1 MQENDNSYDITSPV
15 RSFLEKSKRQVEKY
29 IRDKLSLGEA
39 VQVKDESELPETET
53 LLIST
58 DGSTG
63 TIRGSVQDPNG
74 NVYTVVKQPQQSKTR
89 ENDLSAEDHQGGGG
103 EDHPESKFIFDKL
116 EDFLNPSNPAIKK
129 LIEHHVIKKPTVLS
143 ELLTAKFS
151 DLVTVFRGLMNSK
164 VSTVEAA
171 YLHLLHIVEEKG
183 AQGNILFA
191 EVRVKSYYATLS

>member
-1 MQENDNSYDITSPV
+1 MQENGNSYDITSPV

-103 EDHPESKFIFDKL
+103 GEDHPESKFIFDKL
-116 EDFLNPSNPAIKK
+116 EDFLNPTNPAIKK

-191 EVRVKSYYATLS
+191 EVRVKSYYAH